1 MLGTLDFHALGPM
14 KCLQNTTQRREEP
27 LHWSAFCGFAA
38 LGALRPQRPRTFAK
52 LHRSVCGTQ
61 PASSKTDAPA
71 DSTGTPEIRRSF
83 GTEIRRKNKKNA
95 AGHRERLKTDST
107 REHLKLGPR
116 SEPKTVGKK
125 KKMPL
130 GTELGSWC
138 ASRE

>member
-1 MLGTLDFHALGPM
+1 M

-83 GTEIRRKNKKNA
+83 GTEIRRKNKKMPPGTEN
-95 AGHRERLKTDST
+95 G
-107 REHLKLGPR
+107 
-116 SEPKTVGKK
+116 SENRFYTGTLEIRPSFGTENRRKK
-125 KKMPL
+125 KEKKML